1 MPLRP
6 ARSQR
11 ARLPGEVV
19 TSPRPPRVGAPHASV
34 VDALRRGE
42 PVPSSGAVAELTL
55 HEFEARY
62 RELCGAFESSVENE
76 RCVQCE
82 ACRGC
87 MHCTFCRHS
96 QRLIRCH
103 YCVECVDCSDSSH
116 CQASRGLTSC
126 QHCTDCRNCTRSSY
140 LVRCSNMTGCTYCLG
155 CVGLSQ
161 KDFHILNQPFDRAT
175 YFQIARTLL
184 PQLQP

>member
-1 MPLRP
+1 LPLSR
-6 ARSQR
+6 ARSPR
-11 ARLPGEVV
+11 TRLPDNVV
-19 TSPRPPRVGAPHASV
+19 TSPRPPRVATADASL

-42 PVPSSGAVAELTL
+42 PLPSSGAVIELTL

-62 RELCGAFESSVENE
+62 RELLGAFESSIEND

-87 MHCTFCRHS
+87 TQCTFCRHS

-116 CQASRGLTSC
+116 CQASRGLSSC
-126 QHCTDCRNCTRSSY
+126 QHCTDSRNCTRSSY

-175 YFQIARTLL
+175 YFQITRTLL
-184 PQLQP
+184 RQLQP